1 MDSKLQQFL
10 RIISVI
16 ALVLCIKNNST
27 TAQVLDIPYYVSI
40 KGDIEV
46 MSFFKNTGGDT
57 LMAGNYR
64 GSWNDMNRVW
74 TSAGEN
80 DLFLGKWMQ
89 GQFKVL
95 LSWGGTRNDVL
106 FDAKNLANGDIIL
119 SGSFTERIQINQQI
133 FTTEG
138 NSKAIFIA
146 RINEKGDLLWISLF
160 QGSSWQEWGQ
170 MHLDEVGNELILCGS
185 FQNNITFD
193 NGQTLYGTG
202 ESSVFTGI
210 FSLNTGKVK
219 RLKAFSGSFPNN
231 QMQAISLFVRGNS
244 IGIGGN
250 FDRDVLVDS
259 LSVVALT
266 RDWDVFLVYLRRED
280 LRAEKLVKFGG
291 VYEQRLLS
299 SFMDIK
305 SGDIYLSGS
314 LAGVMKI
321 GENTTLQSQDGLSDI
336 FLLKIAF
343 GGNAQ
348 WATMLGGENVQA
360 PLAVYKTD
368 GNVWLSGYS
377 LGKLRWQGA
386 PTETFSSFHS
396 FISTWTSENGKPQN
410 MLTFSGD
417 GTAFPSQF
425 RQFDGHS
432 LLFSGAYRGKVSI
445 ANVNLPFTSNYSGFL
460 GFIPLTVTR
469 LTEKW
474 KFPPFNLFP
483 NPGDGRFY
491 LNGISENGE
500 VSVWF
505 GEKKVFRG
513 LINKGDNF
521 VSLPFTLP
529 KGTYLVVVTL
539 SNGTTQT
546 MMYLKI

>member
-1 MDSKLQQFL
+1 MDSKLQQIL
-10 RIISVI
+10 RFISVI
-16 ALVLCIKNNST
+16 TLILCIKNNSA
-27 TAQVLDIPYYVSI
+27 TAQILDIPYHMSI

-46 MSFFKNTGGDT
+46 ISFFKNTDGDT

-64 GSWNDMNRVW
+64 GSWNDMNRMW
-74 TSAGEN
+74 MSAGEN

-95 LSWGGTRNDVL
+95 LSWGGSRNDVL
-106 FDAKNLANGDIIL
+106 FDAKNLANGDVIL

-133 FTTEG
+133 FTTKG
-138 NSKAIFIA
+138 NSKAIFMA
-146 RINEKGDLLWISLF
+146 RINEKGDLLWISFF
-160 QGSSWQEWGQ
+160 QGSSWQDWGQ
-170 MHLDEVGNELILCGS
+170 MHLDEVDNELILCGS
-185 FQNNITFD
+185 FQDNITFD
-193 NGQTLYGTG
+193 NGQILYGTG
-202 ESSVFTGI
+202 ESSVFIGI

-219 RLKAFSGSFPNN
+219 QLKAFSGSFPNN
-231 QMQAISLFVRGNS
+231 QMQAVSLFVREKS
-244 IGIGGN
+244 IGIAGN
-250 FDRDVLVDS
+250 FDRDIVIDS
-259 LSVVALT
+259 LSVEAST
-266 RDWDVFLVYLRRED
+266 RDWDVFFVNLRRDD
-280 LRAEKLVKFGG
+280 LKAEKLLKFGG
-291 VYEQRLLS
+291 VYEQRLLT
-299 SFMDIK
+299 SFMDVK

-314 LAGVMKI
+314 LAGIMKI
-321 GENTTLQSQDGLSDI
+321 GESATLQSQDGLSDI
-336 FLLKIAF
+336 FLIKIAF
-343 GGNAQ
+343 GGNEY

-386 PTETFSSFHS
+386 QTETFSSFHS
-396 FISTWTSENGKPQN
+396 FISTWTSEDGKPQN
-410 MLTFSGD
+410 ILTFSGD

-445 ANVNLPFTSNYSGFL
+445 ANVNLPFSSNYSGFL

-491 LNGISENGE
+491 LNGFTENGE

-505 GEKKVFRG
+505 GEKNVFRG
-513 LINKGDNF
+513 IVNKGDNF
-521 VSLPFTLP
+521 FSLPFSLP

-539 SNGTTQT
+539 VDGSTQT
-546 MMYLKI
+546 KIYLKI

>member
-1 MDSKLQQFL
+1 MDSKLQQIL
-10 RIISVI
+10 RFISVI
-16 ALVLCIKNNST
+16 TLILCIKNNSA
-27 TAQVLDIPYYVSI
+27 TAQILDIPYHMSI

-46 MSFFKNTGGDT
+46 ISFFKNTDGDT

-64 GSWNDMNRVW
+64 GSWNDMNRMW
-74 TSAGEN
+74 MSAGEN

-89 GQFKVL
+89 GQFKVI
-95 LSWGGTRNDVL
+95 LSWGGSRNDVL
-106 FDAKNLANGDIIL
+106 FDAKNLANGDVIL

-133 FTTEG
+133 FTTKG
-138 NSKAIFIA
+138 NSKAIFMA
-146 RINEKGDLLWISLF
+146 RINEKGDLLWISFF
-160 QGSSWQEWGQ
+160 QGSSWQDWGQ
-170 MHLDEVGNELILCGS
+170 MHLDEVDNELILCGS
-185 FQNNITFD
+185 FQDNITFY
-193 NGQTLYGTG
+193 NGQILYGTG
-202 ESSVFTGI
+202 ESSVFIGI

-219 RLKAFSGSFPNN
+219 QLKAFSGSFPNN
-231 QMQAISLFVRGNS
+231 QMQAVSLFVREKS
-244 IGIGGN
+244 IGIAGN
-250 FDRDVLVDS
+250 FDRDIVIDS
-259 LSVVALT
+259 LSVEAST
-266 RDWDVFLVYLRRED
+266 RDWDVFFVNLRRDD
-280 LRAEKLVKFGG
+280 LKAEKLLKFGG
-291 VYEQRLLS
+291 VYEQRLLT
-299 SFMDIK
+299 SFMDVK

-314 LAGVMKI
+314 LAGIMKI
-321 GENTTLQSQDGLSDI
+321 GESTTLQSQDGLSDI
-336 FLLKIAF
+336 FLIKIAF
-343 GGNAQ
+343 GGNEY

-386 PTETFSSFHS
+386 QTETFSSFHS
-396 FISTWTSENGKPQN
+396 FISTWTSEDGKPQN
-410 MLTFSGD
+410 ILTFSGD

-445 ANVNLPFTSNYSGFL
+445 ANVNLPFSSNYSGFL

-469 LTEKW
+469 LAEKW

-491 LNGISENGE
+491 LNGFTENGE

-505 GEKKVFRG
+505 GEKNVFRG
-513 LINKGDNF
+513 IVNKGDNF
-521 VSLPFTLP
+521 FSLPFSLP

-539 SNGTTQT
+539 VDGSTQT
-546 MMYLKI
+546 KIYLKI

>member
-1 MDSKLQQFL
+1 MDSKLQQIL
-10 RIISVI
+10 RFISVI
-16 ALVLCIKNNST
+16 TLILCIKNNSA
-27 TAQVLDIPYYVSI
+27 TAQILDIPYHMSI

-46 MSFFKNTGGDT
+46 ISFFKNTDGDT

-64 GSWNDMNRVW
+64 GSWNDMNRMW
-74 TSAGEN
+74 MSAGEN

-89 GQFKVL
+89 GQFKVI
-95 LSWGGTRNDVL
+95 LSWGGSRNDVL
-106 FDAKNLANGDIIL
+106 FDAKNLANGDVIL

-133 FTTEG
+133 FTTKG
-138 NSKAIFIA
+138 NSKAIFMA
-146 RINEKGDLLWISLF
+146 RINEKGDLLWISFF
-160 QGSSWQEWGQ
+160 QGSSWQDWGQ
-170 MHLDEVGNELILCGS
+170 MHLDEVDNELILCGS
-185 FQNNITFD
+185 FQDNITFD
-193 NGQTLYGTG
+193 NGQILYGTG
-202 ESSVFTGI
+202 ESSVFIGI

-219 RLKAFSGSFPNN
+219 QLKAFSGSFPNN
-231 QMQAISLFVRGNS
+231 QMQAVSLFVREKS
-244 IGIGGN
+244 IGIAGN
-250 FDRDVLVDS
+250 FDRDIVIDS
-259 LSVVALT
+259 LSVEAST
-266 RDWDVFLVYLRRED
+266 RDWDVFFVNLRRDD
-280 LRAEKLVKFGG
+280 LKAEKLLKFGG
-291 VYEQRLLS
+291 VYEQRLLT
-299 SFMDIK
+299 SFMDVK
-305 SGDIYLSGS
+305 SGDIYLSGT

-321 GENTTLQSQDGLSDI
+321 GESATLQSQDGLSDI
-336 FLLKIAF
+336 FLIKIAF
-343 GGNAQ
+343 GGNEY

-386 PTETFSSFHS
+386 QTETFSSFHS
-396 FISTWTSENGKPQN
+396 FISTWTSEDGKPQN
-410 MLTFSGD
+410 ILTFSGD

-445 ANVNLPFTSNYSGFL
+445 ANVNLPFSSNYSGFL

-491 LNGISENGE
+491 LNGFTENGE

-505 GEKKVFRG
+505 GEKNVFRG
-513 LINKGDNF
+513 IVNKGDNF
-521 VSLPFTLP
+521 FSLPFSLP

-539 SNGTTQT
+539 VDGSTQT
-546 MMYLKI
+546 KIYLKI

>member
-1 MDSKLQQFL
+1 MDSKLQQIL
-10 RIISVI
+10 RFISVI
-16 ALVLCIKNNST
+16 TLILCIKNNSA
-27 TAQVLDIPYYVSI
+27 TAQILDIPYHMSI

-46 MSFFKNTGGDT
+46 ISFFKNTDGDT

-64 GSWNDMNRVW
+64 GSWNDMNRMW
-74 TSAGEN
+74 MSAGEN

-89 GQFKVL
+89 GQFKVI
-95 LSWGGTRNDVL
+95 LSWGGSRNDVL
-106 FDAKNLANGDIIL
+106 FDAKNLANGDVIL

-133 FTTEG
+133 FTTRG

-146 RINEKGDLLWISLF
+146 RINEKGDLLWISFF
-160 QGSSWQEWGQ
+160 QGSSWQDWGQ
-170 MHLDEVGNELILCGS
+170 MHLDEVDNELILCGS
-185 FQNNITFD
+185 FQDNITFD
-193 NGQTLYGTG
+193 NGQILYGTG
-202 ESSVFTGI
+202 ESSVFIGI

-219 RLKAFSGSFPNN
+219 QLKAFSGSFPNN
-231 QMQAISLFVRGNS
+231 QMQAVSLFVREKS
-244 IGIGGN
+244 IGIAGN
-250 FDRDVLVDS
+250 FDRDIVIDS
-259 LSVVALT
+259 LSVEAST
-266 RDWDVFLVYLRRED
+266 RDWDVFFVNLRRDD
-280 LRAEKLVKFGG
+280 LRAEKLLKFGG
-291 VYEQRLLS
+291 VYEQRLLT
-299 SFMDIK
+299 SFMDVK
-305 SGDIYLSGS
+305 SGDIYLSGT

-321 GENTTLQSQDGLSDI
+321 GESATLQSQDGLSDI
-336 FLLKIAF
+336 FLIKIAF
-343 GGNAQ
+343 GGNEY

-386 PTETFSSFHS
+386 QTETFSSFHS
-396 FISTWTSENGKPQN
+396 FISTWTSEDGKPQN
-410 MLTFSGD
+410 ILTFSGD

-445 ANVNLPFTSNYSGFL
+445 ANVNLPFSSNYSGFL

-491 LNGISENGE
+491 LNGFTENGE

-505 GEKKVFRG
+505 GEKNVFRG
-513 LINKGDNF
+513 IVNKGDNF
-521 VSLPFTLP
+521 FSLPFSLP

-539 SNGTTQT
+539 VDGSTQT
-546 MMYLKI
+546 KIYLKI

>member
-1 MDSKLQQFL
+1 MDSKLQQIL
-10 RIISVI
+10 RFISVI
-16 ALVLCIKNNST
+16 TLILCIKNNSA
-27 TAQVLDIPYYVSI
+27 TAQILDIPYQMSI

-46 MSFFKNTGGDT
+46 ISFFKNTDGDT

-64 GSWNDMNRVW
+64 GSWNDMNRMW
-74 TSAGEN
+74 MSAGEN

-89 GQFKVL
+89 GQFKVI
-95 LSWGGTRNDVL
+95 LSWGGSRNDVL
-106 FDAKNLANGDIIL
+106 FDAKNLANGDVIL

-133 FTTEG
+133 FTTKG
-138 NSKAIFIA
+138 NSKAIFMA
-146 RINEKGDLLWISLF
+146 RINEKGDLLWISFF
-160 QGSSWQEWGQ
+160 QGSSWQDWGQ
-170 MHLDEVGNELILCGS
+170 MHLDEVDNELILCGS
-185 FQNNITFD
+185 FQDNITFD
-193 NGQTLYGTG
+193 NGQILYGTG
-202 ESSVFTGI
+202 ESSVFIGI

-219 RLKAFSGSFPNN
+219 QLKAFSGSFPNN
-231 QMQAISLFVRGNS
+231 QMQAVSLFVREKS
-244 IGIGGN
+244 IGIAGN
-250 FDRDVLVDS
+250 FDRDIVIDS
-259 LSVVALT
+259 LSVEAST
-266 RDWDVFLVYLRRED
+266 RDWDVFFVNLRRDD
-280 LRAEKLVKFGG
+280 LKAEKLLKFGG
-291 VYEQRLLS
+291 VYEQRLLT
-299 SFMDIK
+299 SFMDVK

-314 LAGVMKI
+314 LAGIMKI
-321 GENTTLQSQDGLSDI
+321 GESTTLQSQDGLSDI
-336 FLLKIAF
+336 FLIKIAF
-343 GGNAQ
+343 GGNEY

-386 PTETFSSFHS
+386 QTETFSSFHS
-396 FISTWTSENGKPQN
+396 FISTWTSEDGKPQN
-410 MLTFSGD
+410 ILTFSGD

-432 LLFSGAYRGKVSI
+432 LLISGAYRGKVSI
-445 ANVNLPFTSNYSGFL
+445 ANVNLPFSSNYSGFL

-491 LNGISENGE
+491 LNGFTENGE

-505 GEKKVFRG
+505 GEKNVFRG
-513 LINKGDNF
+513 IVNKGDNF
-521 VSLPFTLP
+521 FSLPFSLP

-539 SNGTTQT
+539 VDGSTQT
-546 MMYLKI
+546 KIYLKI

>member
-1 MDSKLQQFL
+1 MDSKLQQIL
-10 RIISVI
+10 RFISVI
-16 ALVLCIKNNST
+16 TLILCIKNNSA
-27 TAQVLDIPYYVSI
+27 TAQILDIPYQMSI

-46 MSFFKNTGGDT
+46 ISFFKNTDGDT

-64 GSWNDMNRVW
+64 GSWNDMNRMW

-80 DLFLGKWMQ
+80 DLFLGKWTQ
-89 GQFKVL
+89 GQFKVIV
-95 LSWGGTRNDVL
+95 SWGGSRNDVL
-106 FDAKNLANGDIIL
+106 FDAKNLANGDVIL

-133 FTTEG
+133 FTTKG

-160 QGSSWQEWGQ
+160 QGSSWQDWGQ
-170 MHLDEVGNELILCGS
+170 MHLDEVDNELILCGS
-185 FQNNITFD
+185 FQDNITFD
-193 NGQTLYGTG
+193 NGQILYGTG
-202 ESSVFTGI
+202 ESSVFIGI

-219 RLKAFSGSFPNN
+219 QLKAFSGSFPNN
-231 QMQAISLFVRGNS
+231 QMQAVSLFVREKS
-244 IGIGGN
+244 IGIAGN
-250 FDRDVLVDS
+250 FDRDIVIDS
-259 LSVVALT
+259 LSVEAST
-266 RDWDVFLVYLRRED
+266 RDWDVFFVNLRRDD
-280 LRAEKLVKFGG
+280 LKAEKLLKFGG
-291 VYEQRLLS
+291 VYEQRLLT
-299 SFMDIK
+299 SFMDVK

-314 LAGVMKI
+314 LAGIMKI
-321 GENTTLQSQDGLSDI
+321 GESTTLQSQDGLSDI
-336 FLLKIAF
+336 FLIKIAF
-343 GGNAQ
+343 GGNEY

-386 PTETFSSFHS
+386 QTETFSSFHS
-396 FISTWTSENGKPQN
+396 FISTWTSEDGKPQN
-410 MLTFSGD
+410 ILTFSGD

-445 ANVNLPFTSNYSGFL
+445 ANVNLPFSSNYSGFL

-491 LNGISENGE
+491 LNGFTENGE

-505 GEKKVFRG
+505 GEKNVFRG
-513 LINKGDNF
+513 IVNKGDNF
-521 VSLPFTLP
+521 FSLPFSLP

-539 SNGTTQT
+539 VDGSTQT
-546 MMYLKI
+546 KIYLKI

>member
-10 RIISVI
+10 RFISVI
-16 ALVLCIKNNST
+16 TLILCIKNNSAI
-27 TAQVLDIPYYVSI
+27 AQVLDIPYYVSI

-46 MSFFKNTGGDT
+46 ISFFKNIGGDT

-64 GSWNDMNRVW
+64 GSWNDMNREW

-95 LSWGGTRNDVL
+95 LSWGGSRNDVL
-106 FDAKNLANGDIIL
+106 FDAKNLTNGDVIL
-119 SGSFTERIQINQQI
+119 SGSFTERIQINQQT
-133 FTTEG
+133 FTTAG

-160 QGSSWQEWGQ
+160 QGSSWQDWGQ
-170 MHLDEVGNELILCGS
+170 MQLDEAGNEIILCGS

-210 FSLNTGKVK
+210 FSLSTGKVK
-219 RLKAFSGSFPNN
+219 QLKSFSGSFPNN

-244 IGIGGN
+244 IGIAGN

-259 LSVVALT
+259 LSVVAST
-266 RDWDVFLVYLRRED
+266 RDWDVFLVYLRKED
-280 LRAEKLVKFGG
+280 LSAEKLVKFGG
-291 VYEQRLLS
+291 VYEQRLLT
-299 SFMDIK
+299 SFMDAK

-321 GENTTLQSQDGLSDI
+321 GESATLQSQDGLSDI
-336 FLLKIAF
+336 FLIKIAF
-343 GGNAQ
+343 GGNAH

-368 GNVWLSGYS
+368 GSVWLSGYS
-377 LGKLRWQGA
+377 LGKLRWQGV

-396 FISTWTSENGKPQN
+396 FISTWTSEEGKPQN
-410 MLTFSGD
+410 MLTFSGE
-417 GTAFPSQF
+417 GNAFPSQF

-432 LLFSGAYRGKVSI
+432 LLFSGSYRGKVSM

-474 KFPPFNLFP
+474 EFPPFNLFP

-491 LNGISENGE
+491 LNGFSENGE

-505 GEKKVFRG
+505 GEKNVFRG
-513 LINKGDNF
+513 IINKGDNF
-521 VSLPFTLP
+521 VSLPFSLP
-529 KGTYLVVVTL
+529 KGSYLVVVTL
-539 SNGTTQT
+539 ANGSTQT
-546 MMYLKI
+546 KIYLKI

>member
-1 MDSKLQQFL
+1 MDSKLQQIL
-10 RIISVI
+10 RFISVI
-16 ALVLCIKNNST
+16 TLILCIKNYSA
-27 TAQVLDIPYYVSI
+27 TAQILDIPYHMSI

-46 MSFFKNTGGDT
+46 ISFFKNTDGDT

-64 GSWNDMNRVW
+64 GSWNDMNRMW
-74 TSAGEN
+74 MSAGEN

-89 GQFKVL
+89 GQFKVI
-95 LSWGGTRNDVL
+95 LSWGGSRNDVL
-106 FDAKNLANGDIIL
+106 FDAKNLANGDVIL

-133 FTTEG
+133 FTTKG
-138 NSKAIFIA
+138 NSKAIFMA
-146 RINEKGDLLWISLF
+146 RINEKGDLLWISFF
-160 QGSSWQEWGQ
+160 QGSSWQDWGQ
-170 MHLDEVGNELILCGS
+170 MHLDEVDNELILCGS
-185 FQNNITFD
+185 FQDNITFD
-193 NGQTLYGTG
+193 NGQILYGTG
-202 ESSVFTGI
+202 ESSVFIGI

-219 RLKAFSGSFPNN
+219 QLKAFSGSFPNN
-231 QMQAISLFVRGNS
+231 QMQAVSLFVREKS
-244 IGIGGN
+244 IGIAGN
-250 FDRDVLVDS
+250 FDRDIVIDS
-259 LSVVALT
+259 LSVEAST
-266 RDWDVFLVYLRRED
+266 RDWDVFFVNLRRDD
-280 LRAEKLVKFGG
+280 LKAEKLLKFGG
-291 VYEQRLLS
+291 VYEQRLLT
-299 SFMDIK
+299 SFMDVK

-314 LAGVMKI
+314 LAGIMKI
-321 GENTTLQSQDGLSDI
+321 GESTTLQSQDGLSDI
-336 FLLKIAF
+336 FLIKIAF
-343 GGNAQ
+343 GGNEY

-386 PTETFSSFHS
+386 QTETFSSFHS
-396 FISTWTSENGKPQN
+396 FISTWTSEDGKPQN
-410 MLTFSGD
+410 ILTFSGD

-445 ANVNLPFTSNYSGFL
+445 ANVNLPFSSNYSGFL

-491 LNGISENGE
+491 LNGFTENGE

-505 GEKKVFRG
+505 GEKNVFRG
-513 LINKGDNF
+513 IVNKGDNF
-521 VSLPFTLP
+521 FSLPFSLP

-539 SNGTTQT
+539 VDGSTQT
-546 MMYLKI
+546 KIYLKI

>member
-10 RIISVI
+10 RFISVI
-16 ALVLCIKNNST
+16 TLILCIKNNSAI
-27 TAQVLDIPYYVSI
+27 AQVLNVPYQMSI

-64 GSWNDMNRVW
+64 GSWNDMNSLW

-95 LSWGGTRNDVL
+95 LSWGGTKNDVL
-106 FDAKNLANGDIIL
+106 FDAKNLANGDVIL

-133 FTTEG
+133 FATKG

-170 MHLDEVGNELILCGS
+170 MHFDETSNELILCGS
-185 FQNNITFD
+185 FQHSLTFD

-219 RLKAFSGSFPNN
+219 QLRAFSGSFPNN
-231 QMQAISLFVRGNS
+231 QMQAISLFVGGNS
-244 IGIGGN
+244 IGIAGN

-259 LSVVALT
+259 LSVIAST

-291 VYEQRLLS
+291 VYEQRLLT
-299 SFMDIK
+299 SFMDVK

-321 GENTTLQSQDGLSDI
+321 GENTTIQSQDGLSDI

-343 GGNAQ
+343 GGNAH
-348 WATMLGGENVQA
+348 WATLLGGENVQA

-377 LGKLRWQGA
+377 LGKLRWQGTS
-386 PTETFSSFHS
+386 TETFSSFHS
-396 FISTWTSENGKPQN
+396 FISTWASEDGKPQN
-410 MLTFSGD
+410 MFTFSGD
-417 GTAFPSQF
+417 GNVFPSQF

-432 LLFSGAYRGKVSI
+432 LLFSGSYRGKVSI
-445 ANVNLPFTSNYSGFL
+445 ANVNLPFSSNYSGFL
-460 GFIPLTVTR
+460 GFIPLMVTR

-474 KFPPFNLFP
+474 EVPPFNVFP

-505 GEKKVFRG
+505 GEKNIYRG

-521 VSLPFTLP
+521 VSLPSYFP
-529 KGTYLVVVTL
+529 KGTYFIVVTL
-539 SNGTTQT
+539 ADGLTQT
-546 MMYLKI
+546 RIYLKI

>member
-1 MDSKLQQFL
+1 MDSKLQQIL
-10 RIISVI
+10 RFISVI
-16 ALVLCIKNNST
+16 TLILCIKNNSA
-27 TAQVLDIPYYVSI
+27 TAQILDIPYHMSI

-46 MSFFKNTGGDT
+46 ISFFKNTDGDT

-64 GSWNDMNRVW
+64 GSWNDMNRMW
-74 TSAGEN
+74 MSAGEN

-89 GQFKVL
+89 GQFKVI
-95 LSWGGTRNDVL
+95 LSWGGSRNDVL
-106 FDAKNLANGDIIL
+106 FDAKNLANGDVIL

-133 FTTEG
+133 FTTKG
-138 NSKAIFIA
+138 NSKAIFMA
-146 RINEKGDLLWISLF
+146 RINEKGDLLWISFF
-160 QGSSWQEWGQ
+160 QGSSWQDWGQ
-170 MHLDEVGNELILCGS
+170 MHLDEVDNELILCGS
-185 FQNNITFD
+185 FQDNITFD
-193 NGQTLYGTG
+193 NGQILYGTG
-202 ESSVFTGI
+202 ESSVFIGI

-219 RLKAFSGSFPNN
+219 QLKAFSGSFPNN
-231 QMQAISLFVRGNS
+231 QMQAVSLFVREKS
-244 IGIGGN
+244 IGIAGN
-250 FDRDVLVDS
+250 FDRDIVIDS
-259 LSVVALT
+259 LSVEAST
-266 RDWDVFLVYLRRED
+266 RDWDVFFVNLRRDD
-280 LRAEKLVKFGG
+280 LKAEKLLKFGG
-291 VYEQRLLS
+291 VYEQRLLT
-299 SFMDIK
+299 SFMDVK

-314 LAGVMKI
+314 LAGIMKI
-321 GENTTLQSQDGLSDI
+321 GESTTLQSQDGLSDI
-336 FLLKIAF
+336 FLIKIAF
-343 GGNAQ
+343 GGNEY

-386 PTETFSSFHS
+386 QTETFSSFHS
-396 FISTWTSENGKPQN
+396 FISTWTSEDGKPQN
-410 MLTFSGD
+410 ILTFSGD

-445 ANVNLPFTSNYSGFL
+445 ANVNLPFSSNYSGFL

-469 LTEKW
+469 LAEKW

-491 LNGISENGE
+491 LNGFTENGE

-505 GEKKVFRG
+505 GEKNVFRG
-513 LINKGDNF
+513 IVNKGDNF
-521 VSLPFTLP
+521 FSLPFSLP

-539 SNGTTQT
+539 VDGSTQT
-546 MMYLKI
+546 KIYLKI

>member
-1 MDSKLQQFL
+1 MDSKLQQIL
-10 RIISVI
+10 RFISVI
-16 ALVLCIKNNST
+16 TLILCIKNNSA
-27 TAQVLDIPYYVSI
+27 TAQILDIPYQLSI

-46 MSFFKNTGGDT
+46 ISFFKNTDGDT

-64 GSWNDMNRVW
+64 GSWNDMNRMW

-80 DLFLGKWMQ
+80 DLFLGKWTQ
-89 GQFKVL
+89 GQFKVI
-95 LSWGGTRNDVL
+95 LSWGGSRNDVL
-106 FDAKNLANGDIIL
+106 FDAKNLANGDVIL

-133 FTTEG
+133 FTTKG

-160 QGSSWQEWGQ
+160 QGSNWQDWGQ
-170 MHLDEVGNELILCGS
+170 MHLDEVDNELILCGS
-185 FQNNITFD
+185 FQDNITFD
-193 NGQTLYGTG
+193 NGQILYGTG
-202 ESSVFTGI
+202 ESSVFIGI

-219 RLKAFSGSFPNN
+219 QLKAFSGSFPNN
-231 QMQAISLFVRGNS
+231 QMQAVSLFVREKS
-244 IGIGGN
+244 IGIAGN
-250 FDRDVLVDS
+250 FDRDIVIDS
-259 LSVVALT
+259 LSVEAST
-266 RDWDVFLVYLRRED
+266 RDWDVFFVNLRRDD
-280 LRAEKLVKFGG
+280 LRAEKLLKFGG
-291 VYEQRLLS
+291 VYEQRLLT

-314 LAGVMKI
+314 LAGIMKI
-321 GENTTLQSQDGLSDI
+321 GESTTLQSQDGLSDI
-336 FLLKIAF
+336 FLIKIAF
-343 GGNAQ
+343 GGNEY

-386 PTETFSSFHS
+386 QTEVFSSFHS
-396 FISTWTSENGKPQN
+396 FISTWTSEDGKPQN
-410 MLTFSGD
+410 ILTFSGD

-445 ANVNLPFTSNYSGFL
+445 ANVNLPFSSNYSGFL

-491 LNGISENGE
+491 LNSISENGE
-500 VSVWF
+500 VSVWS
-505 GEKKVFRG
+505 GEKNVFRG
-513 LINKGDNF
+513 IINKGDNF
-521 VSLPFTLP
+521 VSLPFSLP

-539 SNGTTQT
+539 ANGSKQT
-546 MMYLKI
+546 KIYLKI